1 MQQNCKGDDVRGCR
15 GETKIG
21 GATGS
26 SGPKDK
32 SDQNHPAMSAQDEN
46 DRSERHRPFHLRG
59 FPRISS
65 SDDQQTHLRS
75 NRKFVT
81 LLKKTPNK

>member
-1 MQQNCKGDDVRGCR
+1 MQQNCKENDVRGCR
-15 GETKIG
+15 GENKIG

-32 SDQNHPAMSAQDEN
+32 SDQDHPAMSAQDEN

-59 FPRISS
+59 FPRIST
-65 SDDQQTHLRS
+65 SDDQQTHL
-75 NRKFVT
+75 
-81 LLKKTPNK
+81 